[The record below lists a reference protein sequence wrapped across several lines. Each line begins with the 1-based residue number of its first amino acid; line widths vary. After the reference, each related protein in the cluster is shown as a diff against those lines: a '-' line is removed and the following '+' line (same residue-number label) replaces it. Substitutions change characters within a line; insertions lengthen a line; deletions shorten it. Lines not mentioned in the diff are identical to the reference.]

1 MSTSTDLPLQSDCYL
16 VKRPDTAG
24 CLHVIPRNSAVRV
37 GLHATTVSPAAT
49 YLRSPLNVNVL
60 GVRRNA

>member
-1 MSTSTDLPLQSDCYL
+1 MSSSTDLPLQSDCYL

-37 GLHATTVSPAAT
+37 RLHDTTVSPTAT
-49 YLRSPLNVNVL
+49 FLRSPLNVNVL
-60 GVRRNA
+60 GVQGNA